1 MTKNVDEGVKNG
13 LNNHQIAHLYGGL
26 DVYKPIEAYTEEW
39 VHNTDSEGNFVS
51 AYPKPGTKVRSDL
64 PPLAE
69 QWRADAAKRF
79 KK

>member
-1 MTKNVDEGVKNG
+1 MTKNVEDDAKRG
-13 LNNHQIAHLYGGL
+13 LNKHQVEHLYGGL

-39 VHNTDSEGNFVS
+39 VHITDSEGNFVS
-51 AYPKPGTKVRSDL
+51 AHPKPGTKVRSDL
-64 PPLAE
+64 PSLAE